1 MGHSKETIRE
11 KDTRKLMTVK
21 EYAATR
27 TGWRRHGVNQSYIY
41 KLIRLY
47 RGGTKTAQQIG
58 FQPVEHEKSYL
69 INPLT

>member
-1 MGHSKETIRE
+1 MGHSKATIQQRD
-11 KDTRKLMTVK
+11 KRKLLTVQ

-27 TGWRRHGVNQSYIY
+27 VGWRQHGVNASYIY

-47 RGGTKTAQQIG
+47 NEGAKTAKEIG